1 MIKSLFDA
9 VMAAGMFRL
18 LLLPFLVAPFVFY
31 LVLTSER
38 RKKASGN
45 CHNKDTPAT

>member
-18 LLLPFLVAPFVFY
+18 LLLPFLVVPFICY

-38 RKKASGN
+38 RKKARVDSGN
-45 CHNKDTPAT
+45 KDKLAN